1 MDRAYVTNGGFFL
14 RHGVAQTDHACVPAP
29 SADAD
34 EPWYLTIGSIVVGLL
49 ALFFFLWMGGVF
61 ALIGPCVILAARV
74 VISRRAQKRKTHLS
88 LYGIYGTMPQT
99 FTRTQIT
106 NLSSVPSRKDMRGIP
121 LPEAVLPE
129 RIIVDFN

>member
-1 MDRAYVTNGGFFL
+1 MYRAHMTNGGFFL

-49 ALFFFLWMGGVF
+49 ALSFFLWMGGVF

-74 VISRRAQKRKTHLS
+74 VISRRAQKRKTHLG
-88 LYGIYGTMPQT
+88 LHGIYGTMPQT
-99 FTRTQIT
+99 LTRTQIA

-121 LPEAVLPE
+121 LPEVALPE